1 MAKITIKK
9 SQIYGKISCPPSKS
23 YSHRAIIISALS
35 KGVSNIENVLFS
47 RDTIATINCCKMLGI
62 AIETNS
68 LNHIY
73 HMNSRGD
80 DLSLN
85 STGNLK
91 ISSNGG
97 RSGFETP
104 EDILNAENSGTTI
117 RLLTTVCSLV
127 NNGFTILT
135 GDKSLRKRPMSDLIN
150 SLNQLGIECYSSK
163 ISNTPPIIVK
173 GGGIKGGEV
182 RINGRISSQFIS
194 SLLLSC
200 IYAKTKVTINV
211 LGNQVSKPYIL
222 STISIMKKYGIEIKT
237 DSININTKGLSN
249 SSFPINTFS
258 KGYSSTFYT
267 ANVPNDDN
275 FVTEFYEIPNGK
287 DYSSTNFR
295 VPGDFSTAALLLSS
309 AILTDGELIISG
321 LDFSL
326 PQGDANIVSILKK
339 MDANIIE
346 NENTGTIKV
355 TGDGL
360 LEGGEFDLHDTPDL
374 LPVVSILSLKCKNAV
389 KISGIYHARYKET
402 DRVANIATQLVKFG
416 AKIKEDFDSISIIP
430 PKRIENASIDSFD
443 DHRLFMAFFI
453 AALATEKSD
462 IEGTESVDVSYPN
475 FITDMK
481 KLGAKVI

>member
-1 MAKITIKK
+1 MVKITIKK
-9 SQIYGKISCPPSKS
+9 SQICGKISCPPSKS
-23 YSHRAIIISALS
+23 YSHRAIVISALS
-35 KGVSNIENVLFS
+35 NGVSNLQNVLFS

-68 LNHIY
+68 LNQIY
-73 HMNSRGD
+73 HLNRKGD

-104 EDILNAENSGTTI
+104 DDILNAENSGTTI
-117 RLLTTVCSLV
+117 RLLTTLCSLV
-127 NNGFTILT
+127 NTGFTILT
-135 GDKSLRKRPMSDLIN
+135 GDKSLRRRPMGDLIN
-150 SLNQLGIECYSSK
+150 SLNQLGIECYSTK

-173 GGGIKGGEV
+173 GGGIKGGQV
-182 RINGRISSQFIS
+182 LVNGQISSQFIS

-200 IYAKTKVTINV
+200 IYAKANVTVNV

-237 DSININTKGLSN
+237 GSISIDNRVPSDLSFYTNTFARGLSPTFNTKN
-249 SSFPINTFS
+249 APDKN
-258 KGYSSTFYT
+258 
-267 ANVPNDDN
+267 N
-275 FVTEFYEIPNGK
+275 FVTEFYEVPNGK
-287 DYSSTNFR
+287 DYSPTNFKI
-295 VPGDFSTAALLLSS
+295 PGDFSTAALLLSS
-309 AILTDGELIISG
+309 AILTEGELIISG

-326 PQGDANIVSILKK
+326 PQGDANIVNILKK
-339 MDANIIE
+339 MDADIIE

-355 TGDGL
+355 TGNRL
-360 LEGGEFDLHDTPDL
+360 LEGGEFDLQDTPDL

-389 KISGIYHARYKET
+389 KITGIYHARYKET
-402 DRVANIATQLVKFG
+402 DRVANIASQLVKFG

-430 PKRIENASIDSFD
+430 PKRIENASINSFD

-453 AALATEKSD
+453 AALATEESE
-462 IEGTESVDVSYPN
+462 IEGAESVDVSYPD
-475 FITDMK
+475 FIRDMK